1 MISSKVTPVVP
12 TEVQKSQELLNEY
25 LERKARPPS
34 REVQEKRARLLK
46 KLSELASSAPRKG

>member
-1 MISSKVTPVVP
+1 MNSSKSTPVAP
-12 TEVQKSQELLNEY
+12 SEVQKTEDLLNEY

-46 KLSELASSAPRKG
+46 KLSEARVKS